1 MIALIQRVSQASVTV
16 EQKIIG
22 QIGHGLLVLLGVEKN
37 DSEQNV
43 LRLSQKVLN
52 YRVFAD
58 DNDKM
63 NLNVQQAGGELLVV
77 SQFTLTAETNRGLRP
92 SFNGTPPEEAKRL
105 YQQFLAQCQ
114 NSGIT
119 VASGEFA
126 ANMQVNLINDGPVT
140 FWLQS

>member
-16 EQKIIG
+16 EQQVIG

-37 DSEQNV
+37 DAEQNV
-43 LRLSQKVLN
+43 LKLSQKVLN
-52 YRVFAD
+52 YRIFAD
-58 DNDKM
+58 ANDKM
-63 NLNVQQAGGELLVV
+63 NLNVQEAGGELLIV
-77 SQFTLTAETNRGLRP
+77 SQFTLTAETNKGLRP
-92 SFNGTPPEEAKRL
+92 SFNGAAPEKAKLL

-114 NSGIT
+114 KSGVR

-126 ANMQVNLINDGPVT
+126 ANMQVSLINDGPVT

>member
-52 YRVFAD
+52 YRIFAD
-58 DNDKM
+58 ENDKM
-63 NLNVQQAGGELLVV
+63 NRNVQEAGGELLVV
-77 SQFTLTAETNRGLRP
+77 SQFTLTADTNKGLRP
-92 SFNGTPPEEAKRL
+92 SFNGALPQKAKPL
-105 YQQFLAQCQ
+105 YEQFLVQCQ
-114 NSGIT
+114 NSGIK
-119 VASGEFA
+119 VASGDFA
-126 ANMQVNLINDGPVT
+126 ANMQVSLINDGPVT